1 MQSEDA
7 FERLTE
13 ADVLAEEAE
22 GRVHRVG
29 VTDSFRDA
37 VAEFRNGLDEQTVRE
52 SDLVALIASPEEF
65 LALGDRALDFA
76 AISLALAE
84 AVGDA
89 GELEDAAESG
99 DDSETAPLSELVPG
113 AILVLEHVMNGYPR
127 TAGTPEGFLSI
138 GGDQL
143 ELALACFDRAVLF
156 VWRDDCPTCDSMA
169 EEIETLLEEREPTV
183 PLLSLFGPDA
193 STALR
198 ERYDVFGAPTTLFVR
213 GGEVESRILG
223 SRHKEAID
231 GELDMLAAE
240 R

>member
-7 FERLTE
+7 FERLTG
-13 ADVLAEEAE
+13 ADVLVEEAE

-37 VAEFRNGLDEQTVRE
+37 VADFRSGLDEQRVRE
-52 SDLVALIASPEEF
+52 SDLVDLIASPDEF

-76 AISLALAE
+76 AVYLALAD
-84 AVGDA
+84 AVG
-89 GELEDAAESG
+89 DAAESG
-99 DDSETAPLSELVPG
+99 DAPDTAAPSELVPG

-127 TAGTPEGFLSI
+127 TAGTPEGCLSI

-169 EEIETLLEEREPTV
+169 EEIEALLEERDLTV
-183 PLLSLFGPDA
+183 PMLSLFGPDA
-193 STALR
+193 ASALR
-198 ERYDVFGAPTTLFVR
+198 ERYEVFGAPTTLFVR

-223 SRHKEAID
+223 SRHKEAIA
-231 GELDMLAAE
+231 GELDMLAGE
-240 R
+240 S